1 MNWKANMGNRYLAEH
16 IKNQIENKLY
26 KQGYDAK
33 KDAALVKVLALIDAD
48 MVGQA
53 RDAYEEQADYWTSEA
68 QLVASSNHG

>member
-33 KDAALVKVLALIDAD
+33 KDAAMVQVLDLIDKD
-48 MVGQA
+48 LVEQA
-53 RDAYEEQADYWTSEA
+53 LDAYESESEYWTSEA
-68 QLVASSNHG
+68 HLVASSNHG

>member
-1 MNWKANMGNRYLAEH
+1 MSWKEKMGTRYLAEH

-33 KDAALVKVLALIDAD
+33 KDAALVKVLDLIDAD

-53 RDAYEEQADYWTSEA
+53 LDAHENESACWAEELL
-68 QLVASSNHG
+68 LVRSSNHG